1 MALATAADINAFL
14 ASHHAWSLESGE
26 LTTTATL
33 QNFTE
38 AMGLVTRIALIA
50 ERANHHPDIS
60 ISWNKVTLR
69 LSTHSEGGITPRDL
83 EMAAQ
88 LPLA

>member
-1 MALATAADINAFL
+1 MALATEADINDFL
-14 ASHHAWSLESGE
+14 AAHHAWALESGE